1 MQDGQD
7 SPPCGELSEG
17 RAKADLQHFKNK
29 QKKKVNPSLNS
40 RLLAGSCWAGEEFS
54 LIVESPGKQEGWD
67 SLG

>member
-1 MQDGQD
+1 MGRILLLVEN
-7 SPPCGELSEG
+7 SVRAELKLISST
-17 RAKADLQHFKNK
+17 FKTN
-29 QKKKVNPSLNS
+29 KKKVNPSLNS